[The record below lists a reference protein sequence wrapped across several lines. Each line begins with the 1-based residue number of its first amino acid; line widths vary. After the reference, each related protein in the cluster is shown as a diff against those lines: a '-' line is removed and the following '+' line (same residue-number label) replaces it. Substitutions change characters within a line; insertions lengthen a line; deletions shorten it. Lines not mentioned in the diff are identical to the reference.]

1 MKHFII
7 MAVSLLTFVV
17 SANAQVSRDYI
28 LNNVYDTVED
38 YDGTV
43 TLIKWHEEERVWSA
57 AAWFFDESDNLM
69 WSSVTYMGGK
79 ETVAS
84 LSSEWN
90 STYLIDRTVYDY
102 YSAALATAGTLEWDE
117 VVGWYTVTSIEYIK

>member
-1 MKHFII
+1 MKNFII

-28 LNNVYDTVED
+28 LSNVDDVTED

-43 TLIKWHEEERVWSA
+43 TLVKWHEETRVWSVV
-57 AAWFFDESDNLM
+57 AWFFDESDNLM
-69 WSSVTYMGGK
+69 WSTVTCMGGK

-84 LSSEWN
+84 LSSEVN
-90 STYLIDRTVYDY
+90 TTHFIDRTLYGY
-102 YSAALATAGTLEWDE
+102 YSAALATAGTLEWDD
-117 VVGWYTVTSIEYIK
+117 VVGWYTVTTIEYIR

>member
-1 MKHFII
+1 MKNFII

-28 LNNVYDTVED
+28 LNNVEDVTED

-43 TLIKWHEEERVWSA
+43 TLIKWHEEVRVWSVG
-57 AAWFFDESDNLM
+57 AWFFDESDNLM

-79 ETVAS
+79 ETVAG

-90 STYLIDRTVYDY
+90 TTHLIDRTVYGY
-102 YSAALATAGTLEWDE
+102 YSAALATAGTLEWDD
-117 VVGWYTVTSIEYIK
+117 VVGWYTVTTIEYIK